1 MIFPKDVETVD
12 LMERLQRRMMR
23 RRIKVNTKGFSK
35 IFKLDENNQ
44 YGFAKTKPLPIGVFK
59 KEAHLDM
66 DILKN
71 YIKMLIQN

>member
-12 LMERLQRRMMR
+12 LMERLQRRMRR

-44 YGFAKTKPLPIGVFK
+44 YGFAKTKLPIGVFK

-71 YIKMLIQN
+71 YIKILIQN

>member
-1 MIFPKDVETVD
+1 
-12 LMERLQRRMMR
+12 MR
-23 RRIKVNTKGFSK
+23 RKIKVNTKGFSK

-44 YGFAKTKPLPIGVFK
+44 YSFAKTKLLIGVFK

-71 YIKMLIQN
+71 YIKILIQN

>member
-1 MIFPKDVETVD
+1 
-12 LMERLQRRMMR
+12 MERLQRRMMR
-23 RRIKVNTKGFSK
+23 RRIKVNTKGFSQ

-44 YGFAKTKPLPIGVFK
+44 YGFTKTKLLIGVFK

-71 YIKMLIQN
+71 YIKILIQN